1 MRPSRIKAKLRR
13 REAALVTTLHLTDPS
28 LFELTSL
35 LGFDGIWLDLEHHAH
50 SVETAAGLIRAA
62 RVGCSDIVARPAK
75 GEFMRMGRLLEAGAA
90 GIMYP
95 RCDNAAEAAEVVRWA
110 KFAPLGE
117 RGADGGNP
125 DARYGTM
132 PLADYVRAANEET
145 LLIIQLESPAS
156 LRHAAQIAR
165 VPGVDVLMLGPG
177 DFSVLAGVPGQFD
190 HPLVLDAHR
199 TVAAA
204 AQDAGIHWGTVS
216 FGAEHTRSLLAMDA
230 RFICHNADIVILR
243 RGLEKIQSDY
253 RALGFTFDNRL
264 APPPPV
270 AGGAQNGAAAQ
281 PHALPPRAPLC
292 SSP

>member
-1 MRPSRIKAKLRR
+1 VRSSRIKSKLRR
-13 REAALVTTLHLTDPS
+13 RQAALVTTLHFTDPAV
-28 LFELTSL
+28 FEMTSL
-35 LGFDGIWLDLEHHAH
+35 LGFDGIWMDLEHHSH

-62 RVGCSDIVARPAK
+62 RVGSSDIVARPAK

-117 RGADGGNP
+117 RGADGGNA

-145 LLIIQLESPAS
+145 LLIVQLESPAS
-156 LRHAAQIAR
+156 LRHAAEIAR

-177 DFSVLAGVPGQFD
+177 DFSVLAGIPGQFN
-190 HPLVLDAHR
+190 HPFVLEAHH

-204 AQDAGIHWGTVS
+204 AHGAGIHWGTVS

-230 RFICHNADIVILR
+230 RFICHNADIAILR
-243 RGLEKIQSDY
+243 RGFETIQADY
-253 RALGFTFDNRL
+253 RTLGFTFDNRL
-264 APPPPV
+264 APPPPAAST
-270 AGGAQNGAAAQ
+270 AGQNGAKGE
-281 PHALPPRAPLC
+281 PHAPAHRAPD
-292 SSP
+292 PV